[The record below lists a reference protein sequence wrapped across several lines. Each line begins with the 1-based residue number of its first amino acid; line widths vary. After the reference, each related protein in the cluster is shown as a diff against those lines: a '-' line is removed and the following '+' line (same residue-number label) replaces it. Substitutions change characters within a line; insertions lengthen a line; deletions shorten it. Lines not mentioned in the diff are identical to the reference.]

1 MSVNWGFIGAG
12 VVATKALAPAVR
24 SARNANLYAVASRDI
39 SRALNL
45 SPSCVYDNYDEL
57 INDPKVEAIYISLP
71 NNVHASIAS
80 RALMAGKAVLC
91 EKPLTMNYQESEELV
106 RVSKAS
112 NSLLVEAIWF
122 RWHPR
127 LIKACEQIAAGVI
140 GEITQID
147 AAFTYVNNNKGNYR
161 FDPALGGGALLDL
174 GPYPL
179 HLIASLFGSEARVEL
194 LEVNQD
200 IGPSGVDLVTTGS
213 ALING
218 SVRFNF
224 NLSFVGQLS
233 QEITISGSKGSIKF
247 LEGQAFTN
255 WNEPSTLLVNDEI
268 YSFES
273 VDAYQLMVEAV
284 SDVILGK
291 PAWIPPH
298 SESLFVMGLIDQIRE
313 SGSKQGP

>member
-80 RALMAGKAVLC
+80 RALLAGKAVLC
-91 EKPLTMNYQESEELV
+91 EKPLTLNYQESEELV
-106 RVSKAS
+106 KVSKVS

-194 LEVNQD
+194 LEANQD

-213 ALING
+213 ALIND

-298 SESLFVMGLIDQIRE
+298 SESLFVMGLIDQIRR
-313 SGSKQGP
+313 SGSK

>member
-80 RALMAGKAVLC
+80 RALLAGKAVLC

-127 LIKACEQIAAGVI
+127 LIKACQQIAAGVI
-140 GEITQID
+140 GEIKEID

-194 LEVNQD
+194 LEANQD

-233 QEITISGSKGSIKF
+233 QEISISGSKGKIKF

-313 SGSKQGP
+313 SGSK

>member
-39 SRALNL
+39 TRALNF

-106 RVSKAS
+106 RVAKAS

-127 LIKACEQIAAGVI
+127 LIKACEQIKAGVI
-140 GEITQID
+140 GEISQID

-194 LEVNQD
+194 LTVNQD

-233 QEITISGSKGSIKF
+233 QEITISGSKGKIKF

-298 SESLFVMGLIDQIRE
+298 SESLFVMGLIDQIKR
-313 SGSKQGP
+313 SGGK

>member
-1 MSVNWGFIGAG
+1 
-12 VVATKALAPAVR
+12 VR

-39 SRALNL
+39 TRALNF

-106 RVSKAS
+106 RVAKAS

-127 LIKACEQIAAGVI
+127 LIKACEQIKAGVI
-140 GEITQID
+140 GEISQID

-194 LEVNQD
+194 LTVNQD

-233 QEITISGSKGSIKF
+233 QEISISGSKGKIKF

-298 SESLFVMGLIDQIRE
+298 SESLFVMDLIDQIKR
-313 SGSKQGP
+313 SGGK

>member
-12 VVATKALAPAVR
+12 VVATKALAPALR

-80 RALMAGKAVLC
+80 RALIAGKAVLC

-106 RVSKAS
+106 KVSKAS
-112 NSLLVEAIWF
+112 SSLLVEAIWF

-127 LIKACEQIAAGVI
+127 LIKACQQIKAGVI
-140 GEITQID
+140 GEISQID
-147 AAFTYVNNNKGNYR
+147 AAFTYVNNNKDNYR

-194 LEVNQD
+194 LTVNQD

-233 QEITISGSKGSIKF
+233 QEITISGSIGSIKF

-298 SESLFVMGLIDQIRE
+298 SESLFVMGLIDQIKR
-313 SGSKQGP
+313 SGGK

>member
-80 RALMAGKAVLC
+80 RALLAGKAVLC

-106 RVSKAS
+106 RVAKAS

-140 GEITQID
+140 GEISQID

-194 LEVNQD
+194 LEANQD

-233 QEITISGSKGSIKF
+233 QEITISGSKGKIKF

-298 SESLFVMGLIDQIRE
+298 SESLFVMGLIDQIKR
-313 SGSKQGP
+313 SGGK

>member
-12 VVATKALAPAVR
+12 VVATKALAPALR

-106 RVSKAS
+106 RVAKAS

-147 AAFTYVNNNKGNYR
+147 AAFTYVNNNKENYR

-194 LEVNQD
+194 LTVNQD

-233 QEITISGSKGSIKF
+233 QEITISGSKGKIKF

-298 SESLFVMGLIDQIRE
+298 SESLFVMDLIDQIRR
-313 SGSKQGP
+313 SGSK

>member
-24 SARNANLYAVASRDI
+24 SARNANLYAVASIDI
-39 SRALNL
+39 SKALNL

-80 RALMAGKAVLC
+80 RALLAGKAVLC

-106 RVSKAS
+106 KVSKAS

-127 LIKACEQIAAGVI
+127 LIKACQQITAGVI

-268 YSFES
+268 YSFKS

-298 SESLFVMGLIDQIRE
+298 SESLFVMGLIDQIRR
-313 SGSKQGP
+313 SGSK

>member
-80 RALMAGKAVLC
+80 RALIAGKAVLC

-112 NSLLVEAIWF
+112 SSLLVEAIWF

-127 LIKACEQIAAGVI
+127 LIKACEQIKAGVI

-298 SESLFVMGLIDQIRE
+298 SESLFVMGLIDQIRR
-313 SGSKQGP
+313 SGSK

>member
-80 RALMAGKAVLC
+80 RALLAGKAVLC

-106 RVSKAS
+106 RVAKAS

-127 LIKACEQIAAGVI
+127 LIKACEQIKAGVI

-147 AAFTYVNNNKGNYR
+147 AAFTYVNNNKDNYR

-179 HLIASLFGSEARVEL
+179 HLIASLFGSKARVEL
-194 LEVNQD
+194 LTVNQD

-233 QEITISGSKGSIKF
+233 QEITISGSKGKIKF

-298 SESLFVMGLIDQIRE
+298 SESLFVMDLIDQIRL
-313 SGSKQGP
+313 SGSK

>member
-12 VVATKALAPAVR
+12 VVASKALAPAVR
-24 SARNANLYAVASRDI
+24 SASNANLYAVASRDI
-39 SRALNL
+39 SKASNL
-45 SPSCVYDNYDEL
+45 SPERVYDNYDEL
-57 INDPKVEAIYISLP
+57 INDPKVDAIYISLP
-71 NNVHASIAS
+71 NNFHAPIAS
-80 RALMAGKAVLC
+80 RALNSGKAVLC
-91 EKPLTMNYQESEELV
+91 EKPLTMNYQESLELV
-106 RVSKAS
+106 EAAALSK
-112 NSLLVEAIWF
+112 SLLVEAIWY

-127 LIKACEQIAAGVI
+127 QIKACQQIAAGVI
-140 GEITQID
+140 GEIREID
-147 AAFTYVNNNKGNYR
+147 AAFTYLNSNKGNYR

-179 HLIASLFGSEARVEL
+179 HLIPSLFGGEARVEL
-194 LEVNQD
+194 LTVNQEF
-200 IGPSGVDLVTTGS
+200 GPSGVDLVTKVE

-218 SVRFNF
+218 SIKFNF

-233 QEITISGSKGSIKF
+233 QEISISGSNGEIKF
-247 LEGQAFTN
+247 LEGAAFTN

-298 SESLFVMGLIDQIRE
+298 SESLFVMDLIDQIKV
-313 SGSKQGP
+313 SGSK

>member
-45 SPSCVYDNYDEL
+45 SPSCVYDSYDEL

-80 RALMAGKAVLC
+80 RALIAGKAVLC

-147 AAFTYVNNNKGNYR
+147 AAFTYVNNNKENYR

-194 LEVNQD
+194 LKANQD

-298 SESLFVMGLIDQIRE
+298 SESLFVMGLIDQIKR
-313 SGSKQGP
+313 SGGK

>member
-12 VVATKALAPAVR
+12 LVATKALAPAVR

-80 RALMAGKAVLC
+80 RALIAGKAVLC

-112 NSLLVEAIWF
+112 SSLLVEAIWF

-127 LIKACEQIAAGVI
+127 LIKACKQIKAGVI

-233 QEITISGSKGSIKF
+233 QEISISGSKGKIKF

-313 SGSKQGP
+313 SGSK

>member
-80 RALMAGKAVLC
+80 RALIAGKAVLC

-106 RVSKAS
+106 KVSKAS
-112 NSLLVEAIWF
+112 SSLLVEAIWF

-147 AAFTYVNNNKGNYR
+147 AAFTYVNNNKDNYR

-194 LEVNQD
+194 LTVNQD

-233 QEITISGSKGSIKF
+233 QKISISGSKGKIKF

-298 SESLFVMGLIDQIRE
+298 SESLFVMGLIDQIRVG
-313 SGSKQGP
+313 GSK

>member
-80 RALMAGKAVLC
+80 RALIAGKAVLC

-112 NSLLVEAIWF
+112 SSLLVEAIWF

-127 LIKACEQIAAGVI
+127 LIKACQQIAAGVI
-140 GEITQID
+140 GEIKEID

-194 LEVNQD
+194 LKANQD

-298 SESLFVMGLIDQIRE
+298 SESLFVMGLIDQIKR
-313 SGSKQGP
+313 SGGK

>member
-12 VVATKALAPAVR
+12 VVATKALAPALR

-45 SPSCVYDNYDEL
+45 SPSCVYDNYDAL

-106 RVSKAS
+106 RVAKAS
-112 NSLLVEAIWF
+112 SSLLVEAIWF

-127 LIKACEQIAAGVI
+127 LIKACQQIKAGVI

-194 LEVNQD
+194 LEANQD
-200 IGPSGVDLVTTGS
+200 IGPSGVDLVTKGS

-233 QEITISGSKGSIKF
+233 QEITISGSKGRIKF

-298 SESLFVMGLIDQIRE
+298 SESLFVMGLIDQIKR
-313 SGSKQGP
+313 SGGK

>member
-12 VVATKALAPAVR
+12 VVATKALAPALR

-45 SPSCVYDNYDEL
+45 SPERVYDNYDEL

-80 RALMAGKAVLC
+80 RALLAGKAVLC

-106 RVSKAS
+106 RVSKTS

-147 AAFTYVNNNKGNYR
+147 AAFTYVNNNKDNYR

-194 LEVNQD
+194 LTVNQD

-213 ALING
+213 TLING
-218 SVRFNF
+218 SVRFSF

-298 SESLFVMGLIDQIRE
+298 SESLFVMDLIDQIKR
-313 SGSKQGP
+313 SGGK

>member
-12 VVATKALAPAVR
+12 VVATKALAPALR

-80 RALMAGKAVLC
+80 RALIAGKAVLC

-106 RVSKAS
+106 RVAKAS

-127 LIKACEQIAAGVI
+127 LIKACEQIKAGVI

-147 AAFTYVNNNKGNYR
+147 AAFTYVNNNKDNYR

-194 LEVNQD
+194 LTVNQD

-218 SVRFNF
+218 SVRFSF

-233 QEITISGSKGSIKF
+233 QEISISGSKGKIKF

-298 SESLFVMGLIDQIRE
+298 SESLFVMGLIDQIKR
-313 SGSKQGP
+313 SGGK

>member
-106 RVSKAS
+106 RVAKAS

-140 GEITQID
+140 GEISQID

-194 LEVNQD
+194 LEANQD

-233 QEITISGSKGSIKF
+233 QEITISGSKGKIKF

-313 SGSKQGP
+313 SGSK

>member
-12 VVATKALAPAVR
+12 VVATKALAPALR

-80 RALMAGKAVLC
+80 RALIAGKAVLC

-106 RVSKAS
+106 RVSKTS

-127 LIKACEQIAAGVI
+127 LIKACEQIKAGVI
-140 GEITQID
+140 GEISQID
-147 AAFTYVNNNKGNYR
+147 AAFTYVNNNKDNYR

-194 LEVNQD
+194 LTVNQD
-200 IGPSGVDLVTTGS
+200 IGPSGVDLVTKGS

-218 SVRFNF
+218 SARFNF
-224 NLSFVGQLS
+224 NLSFVGKLS
-233 QEITISGSKGSIKF
+233 QEISISGSKGSIKF
-247 LEGQAFTN
+247 LEGAAFTN
-255 WNEPSTLLVNDEI
+255 WNEPSTLSVNDEI

-298 SESLFVMGLIDQIRE
+298 SESLFVMDLIDQIRR
-313 SGSKQGP
+313 SGSK

>member
-80 RALMAGKAVLC
+80 RALIAGKAVLC

-298 SESLFVMGLIDQIRE
+298 SESLFVMDLIDQIRR
-313 SGSKQGP
+313 SGSK

>member
-80 RALMAGKAVLC
+80 RALIAGKAVLC

-106 RVSKAS
+106 RVAKAS

-147 AAFTYVNNNKGNYR
+147 AAFTYVNNNKENYR

-194 LEVNQD
+194 VEVNQD
-200 IGPSGVDLVTTGS
+200 IGPSGVDLVTKGS

-298 SESLFVMGLIDQIRE
+298 SESLFVMGLIDQIRR
-313 SGSKQGP
+313 SGGK

>member
-12 VVATKALAPAVR
+12 VVATKALAPALR

-45 SPSCVYDNYDEL
+45 SPSCVYDNYDAL

-106 RVSKAS
+106 RVAKAS
-112 NSLLVEAIWF
+112 SSLLVEAIWF

-127 LIKACEQIAAGVI
+127 LIKACQQIKAGVI

-194 LEVNQD
+194 LEANQD
-200 IGPSGVDLVTTGS
+200 IGPSGVDLVTKGS

-233 QEITISGSKGSIKF
+233 QEITISGSKGRIKF

-313 SGSKQGP
+313 SGSK

>member
-12 VVATKALAPAVR
+12 VVATKALAPALR

-80 RALMAGKAVLC
+80 RALIAGKAVLC

-106 RVSKAS
+106 RVAKAS

-194 LEVNQD
+194 LEANQD

-298 SESLFVMGLIDQIRE
+298 SESLFVMDLIDQIRR
-313 SGSKQGP
+313 SGSK

>member
-1 MSVNWGFIGAG
+1 
-12 VVATKALAPAVR
+12 
-24 SARNANLYAVASRDI
+24 
-39 SRALNL
+39 
-45 SPSCVYDNYDEL
+45 
-57 INDPKVEAIYISLP
+57 
-71 NNVHASIAS
+71 
-80 RALMAGKAVLC
+80 
-91 EKPLTMNYQESEELV
+91 
-106 RVSKAS
+106 
-112 NSLLVEAIWF
+112 
-122 RWHPR
+122 
-127 LIKACEQIAAGVI
+127 
-140 GEITQID
+140 
-147 AAFTYVNNNKGNYR
+147 
-161 FDPALGGGALLDL
+161 
-174 GPYPL
+174 
-179 HLIASLFGSEARVEL
+179 
-194 LEVNQD
+194 
-200 IGPSGVDLVTTGS
+200 VTTGS

-247 LEGQAFTN
+247 LEGAAFTN

-313 SGSKQGP
+313 SGSK

>member
-80 RALMAGKAVLC
+80 RALIAGKAVLC

-106 RVSKAS
+106 KVSKAS
-112 NSLLVEAIWF
+112 SSLLVEAIWF

-127 LIKACEQIAAGVI
+127 LIKACQQIKAGVI

-147 AAFTYVNNNKGNYR
+147 AAFTYVNNNKENYR

-194 LEVNQD
+194 LTVNQD

-313 SGSKQGP
+313 SGSK

>member
-12 VVATKALAPAVR
+12 VVATKALAPALR
-24 SARNANLYAVASRDI
+24 SASNANLYAVASRGI
-39 SRALNL
+39 SKALNL

-91 EKPLTMNYQESEELV
+91 EKPLTMNYQESEELI
-106 RVSKAS
+106 RVAKAS

-147 AAFTYVNNNKGNYR
+147 AAFTYVNNNKDNYR

-194 LEVNQD
+194 LKANQD
-200 IGPSGVDLVTTGS
+200 IGPSGVDLVTKGS

-233 QEITISGSKGSIKF
+233 QEISISGSKGSIKF
-247 LEGQAFTN
+247 LEGAAFTN

-313 SGSKQGP
+313 SGSK

>member
-1 MSVNWGFIGAG
+1 MAMSVNWGFIGAG

-80 RALMAGKAVLC
+80 RALIAGKAVLC

-194 LEVNQD
+194 LKANQD

-233 QEITISGSKGSIKF
+233 QEISISGSKGKIKF

-298 SESLFVMGLIDQIRE
+298 SESLFVMGLIDQIKR
-313 SGSKQGP
+313 SGGK